1 MIAAGA
7 VRRGLG
13 RAAGIVALAACLPAA
28 ARTALAQPTAV
39 IAAAGDISCD
49 PMLDPNYNGGNGTA
63 TFCHMKA
70 TSDLLVAGGYTTVL
84 TLGDNQYEDGTLLK
98 YLIAFEPSWGR
109 VKALIKPVPGNHEY
123 LTPGATGYYAYF
135 GAAAGDPAKGYYSYD
150 LGGWH
155 LIALNS
161 NCLDVGGCNAGSPQE
176 LWLAADLAAHPGVC
190 TLAYWHH
197 PRFSSGPHGDDPTY
211 DAFWQDLHAAGA
223 DVVLNGHD
231 HDYER
236 FAPQDASGSAD
247 AAGGVREFVVGTGGK
262 NQTAWGVLRANSV
275 VRSNDTFGVLK
286 LKLYPYS
293 YEWQFVP
300 EAGKTFTDS
309 GGGLCH
315 RTAAAGLTRF
325 HTVTPCRLADTRTA
339 GPALGANTERTFS
352 AAGVCGVPNTALA
365 VALNVTAVGATE
377 LGDLRIYPRG
387 APVPLASTIN
397 FPPTRA
403 RANNAIVALGVA
415 GQLAVLTDMAPGST
429 GQVHAVLDV
438 TGYFAP

>member
-1 MIAAGA
+1 MRAPRALLAAGVLIA
-7 VRRGLG
+7 S
-13 RAAGIVALAACLPAA
+13 AA

-39 IAAAGDISCD
+39 IAAAGDIACD
-49 PMLDPNYNGGNGTA
+49 PLDPSYNGGNGTA
-63 TFCHMKA
+63 TNCHMKA
-70 TSDLLVAGGYTTVL
+70 TSDLLVAGGYTAVL
-84 TLGDNQYEDGTLLK
+84 VLGDNQYEMGALASYQTV
-98 YLIAFEPSWGR
+98 FETSWGR
-109 VKALIKPVPGNHEY
+109 VKGLIRPVPGNHEY
-123 LTPGATGYYAYF
+123 VTPGATGYYGYF
-135 GAAAGDPAKGYYSYD
+135 GAAAMDPTKGYYSYD

-161 NCLDVGGCNAGSPQE
+161 NCADIGGCNAGSPQE
-176 LWLAADLAAHPGVC
+176 QWLAADLAAHPGVC

-197 PRFSSGPHGDDPTY
+197 PRFSSGPHGDDATY

-236 FAPQDASGSAD
+236 FAPQNPGGTAD
-247 AAGGVREFVVGTGGK
+247 AMGGLREFVVGTGGK
-262 NQTAWGVLRANSV
+262 NQTAWGLPPPKSE
-275 VRSNDTFGVLK
+275 VRRNDTFGVLK
-286 LKLYPYS
+286 LNLYPYS

-300 EAGKTFTDS
+300 EAGKTFTDT

-315 RTAAAGLTRF
+315 SAAAARLTRF
-325 HTVTPCRLADTRTA
+325 YTVPPCRLADTRTT

-352 AAGVCGVPNTALA
+352 AAGVCGIPGTALA
-365 VALNVTAVGATE
+365 AAVNVTAVGATE
-377 LGDLRIYPRG
+377 LGDLRVYPRG
-387 APVPLASTIN
+387 APVPPASTLN
-397 FPPTRA
+397 FPPARA

-429 GQVHAVLDV
+429 GQVHLVLDV